1 VQLFV
6 ELLSFFVPLLLVVSL
21 DKPLN
26 PAVGSLSRIV
36 EVSEGELLVGCIVF
50 PKLVK
55 CIHLL
60 LRSRRVSKKRCKY
73 VFCAY
78 FLLLFLFMVQR
89 LEQFV
94 VDTVEFLFSHC
105 EVLLQLGLGDVA
117 GVTLVGLTS
126 IPAFQ
131 DLVAMGIVPS
141 TLLVV

>member
-1 VQLFV
+1 
-6 ELLSFFVPLLLVVSL
+6 
-21 DKPLN
+21 
-26 PAVGSLSRIV
+26 
-36 EVSEGELLVGCIVF
+36 
-50 PKLVK
+50 
-55 CIHLL
+55 
-60 LRSRRVSKKRCKY
+60 
-73 VFCAY
+73 
-78 FLLLFLFMVQR
+78 MVQF

-94 VDTVEFLFSHC
+94 VNTVEFLFSHR